1 MQPKKFWHIK
11 KLNVMNKTGI
21 FYSFSSTK
29 TAKAAEKICEEFEPD
44 FKIQK
49 VNAEELTEELF
60 LSFTNLILGVPTW
73 FDGELPIYWDEF
85 VPAIEDLDL
94 KGKTIAIY
102 GLGNQ
107 VEYPE
112 NFGDAVGIMAEL
124 VKERGAKLV
133 GLTSIEG
140 YTYESSRAEV
150 DDKFLGLVLDQETQP
165 RLSKERISNWVKD
178 LKVQF
183 A

>member
-1 MQPKKFWHIK
+1 
-11 KLNVMNKTGI
+11 MNKTGI
-21 FYSFSSTK
+21 VYSFNSTK
-29 TAKAAEKICEEFEPD
+29 TAKAAEKIIDAFGPD
-44 FKIQK
+44 FNIVQ

-73 FDGELPIYWDEF
+73 FDGELPNYWDEF
-85 VPAIEDLDL
+85 VPALEDINL

-124 VKERGAKLV
+124 VRERGAKLI
-133 GLTSIEG
+133 GFTSAEG
-140 YTYESSRAEV
+140 YKYEFSRALIE
-150 DDKFLGLVLDQETQP
+150 DKFMGLILDQETQP
-165 RLSKERISNWVKD
+165 RQSKERIEKWVTD
-178 LKVQF
+178 LKSQF
-183 A
+183 S